1 MFERKPGHEQWVD
14 GPAQN
19 AQSKACLNLPTFGKL
34 GNGIARCFSVNLT
47 ATLGLLLPVFC
58 FQPFLHIECY
68 YHAPRS
74 KWLLAQALNDIKRS
88 AG

>member
-1 MFERKPGHEQWVD
+1 MGVE
-14 GPAQN
+14 
-19 AQSKACLNLPTFGKL
+19 
-34 GNGIARCFSVNLT
+34 IRCFSVNLT

-58 FQPFLHIECY
+58 FQPFLHIERY